1 MLREE
6 RLWRITQQ
14 LMDEHKVQCEQL
26 AHEFELTLASIR
38 LDLAELERRGVAK
51 RVYGGAVLVE
61 QETTPSLKNN
71 NNNKNGAQNLIET
84 RFAERFEVQRAE
96 KEAIGRAA
104 AKLVKDGETIMI
116 DGGTTTYQV
125 CRNLVDK
132 RNLSIISCAYY
143 NVWQELAS
151 RSNLQIFLTGGF
163 LRAETLSLVGEVA
176 ENMLQGF
183 RAFKAILGID
193 AISLENGFTTMNFL
207 EAGVKKH
214 MIESS
219 QELIVVAD
227 HTKFGKICPIPVAPL
242 NKASKI
248 VTDSG
253 TPVQVIQ
260 ALEGLGVEVIVAD
273 ITSQIPV
280 QE

>member
-6 RLWRITQQ
+6 RLWRITEQ
-14 LMDEHKVQCEQL
+14 LTNEHKVQCEQL

-38 LDLAELERRGVAK
+38 LDLAELERRGIAK
-51 RVYGGAVLVE
+51 KVYGGAVLVE
-61 QETTPSLKNN
+61 RRTLPSLKKNIDN
-71 NNNKNGAQNLIET
+71 QNGAQDLIET
-84 RFAERFEVQRAE
+84 LFAERFQVQRAE

-104 AKLVKDGETIMI
+104 ANLVHDGETIMI

-132 RNLSIISCAYY
+132 HNLSIISCAYY

-151 RSNLQIFLTGGF
+151 RPNLQVFLTGGF

-183 RAFKAILGID
+183 RAVKSILGMD
-193 AISLENGFTTMNFL
+193 AISLENGFTTLNFL

-214 MIESS
+214 MIEYS

-227 HTKFGKICPIPVAPL
+227 HTKFGKICPIQVASL

-253 TPVQVIQ
+253 TPVQVIE
-260 ALEGLGVEVIVAD
+260 ALEGLGLEVIIAD
-273 ITSQIPV
+273 IGN
-280 QE
+280 

>member
-6 RLWRITQQ
+6 RLLRITQQ

-51 RVYGGAVLVE
+51 KVYGGAVLAAS
-61 QETTPSLKNN
+61 PKDHN
-71 NNNKNGAQNLIET
+71 NNNKTDGPNLIET
-84 RFAERFEVQRAE
+84 RFAERFDLQRSE

-104 AKLVKDGETIMI
+104 ANMIKDGETIMI

-125 CRNLVDK
+125 CRNLSDK
-132 RNLSIISCAYY
+132 RNLSIISSAYY

-151 RSNLQIFLTGGF
+151 RPNLQVFLTGGF
-163 LRAETLSLVGEVA
+163 LRAETLALVGEVA

-207 EAGVKKH
+207 EAGIKKH
-214 MIESS
+214 MIASS
-219 QELIVVAD
+219 QELIIVAD
-227 HTKFGKICPIPVAPL
+227 HTKFAKICPIPVAPL
-242 NKASKI
+242 SKAAKI

-253 TPVQVIQ
+253 TSPQIIR
-260 ALEGLGVEVIVAD
+260 ALQELGVQVIVAD
-273 ITSQIPV
+273 
-280 QE
+280 

>member
-6 RLWRITQQ
+6 RLWRITEQ
-14 LMDEHKVQCEQL
+14 LTNEHKVQCEQL

-38 LDLAELERRGVAK
+38 LDLAELERRGIAK
-51 RVYGGAVLVE
+51 KVYGGAVLVE
-61 QETTPSLKNN
+61 RRTLPSLKKNIDN
-71 NNNKNGAQNLIET
+71 QNGAQDLIET
-84 RFAERFEVQRAE
+84 LFAERFQVQRAE

-104 AKLVKDGETIMI
+104 ANLVHDGETIMI

-132 RNLSIISCAYY
+132 HNLSIISCAYY

-151 RSNLQIFLTGGF
+151 RPNLQVFLTGGF

-183 RAFKAILGID
+183 RAVKSILGMD
-193 AISLENGFTTMNFL
+193 AISLENGFTTLNFL

-214 MIESS
+214 MIEYS

-253 TPVQVIQ
+253 TPVQVIE
-260 ALEGLGVEVIVAD
+260 ALEGLGLEVIIAD
-273 ITSQIPV
+273 IGN
-280 QE
+280 

>member
-14 LMDEHKVQCEQL
+14 LTNERKVQCEQL

-61 QETTPSLKNN
+61 QETTPALTNT
-71 NNNKNGAQNLIET
+71 NNKSGAQDLIET
-84 RFAERFEVQRAE
+84 RFAERFEVLRPE

-143 NVWQELAS
+143 NVWQELVS
-151 RSNLQIFLTGGF
+151 RPNLQVFLTGGF
-163 LRAETLSLVGEVA
+163 LRAESLSLVGEVA

-183 RAFKAILGID
+183 RAVKCILGMD
-193 AISLENGFTTMNFL
+193 AVSIKNGFTTLNFL
-207 EAGVKKH
+207 EARVKKS

-227 HTKFGKICPIPVAPL
+227 HSKFGRVCPIPVVPL
-242 NKASKI
+242 NKATKI

-253 TPVQVIQ
+253 TPLQVIH
-260 ALEGLGVEVIVAD
+260 ALEGQGLEVIVAE
-273 ITSQIPV
+273 TAGQIS
-280 QE
+280 E